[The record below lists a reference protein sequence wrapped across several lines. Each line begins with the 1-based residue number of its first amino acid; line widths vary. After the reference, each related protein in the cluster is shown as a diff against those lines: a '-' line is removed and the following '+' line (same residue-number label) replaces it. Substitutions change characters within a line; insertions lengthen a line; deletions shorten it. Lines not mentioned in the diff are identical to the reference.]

1 MATADT
7 SITGNWAS
15 PLVLSLER
23 QSVYSTRTLLAAQNP
38 HILKRR
44 WTAPLASTQASP
56 LARQQDDRCDRQRG
70 GDR

>member
-1 MATADT
+1 MATVDT

-44 WTAPLASTQASP
+44 WSNTSAFPVAP
-56 LARQQDDRCDRQRG
+56 ARLRG
-70 GDR
+70 MR